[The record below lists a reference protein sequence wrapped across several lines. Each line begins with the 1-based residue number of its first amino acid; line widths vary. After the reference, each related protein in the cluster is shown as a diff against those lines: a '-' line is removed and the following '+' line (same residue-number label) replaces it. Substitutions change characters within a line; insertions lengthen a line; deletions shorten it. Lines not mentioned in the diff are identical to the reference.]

1 MNWILVTVIAA
12 FFQNLRSS
20 FQKKINKEV
29 STIAST
35 YVRFSFALPLVLL
48 LFVLYFREVSI
59 IKEIIMQ
66 PSFLLNVTV
75 ASIFQV
81 LFTFVL
87 LYLFKFSNFVVG
99 TSLSKTE
106 IIQVA
111 IFEYLILNEKLSILG
126 ISGIIISTVGVII
139 LSIKNVKIFLKNIF
153 SKTTLIGLISGLFLA
168 LSVVY
173 FRTAA
178 LSLENFDSNFEKV
191 LSTLLFGLLIPTLIL
206 TIYLLIFER
215 GEFRKL
221 YKDKYDCML
230 IGVGGFFASLS
241 WFYAFTLIQASFV
254 RAVGQIEILF
264 SYFSSKYL
272 FKEKIRAIEIIGII
286 IFVIGVTILLLSRI
300 FQN

>member
-48 LFVLYFREVSI
+48 LFFLYFREVSI

-66 PSFLLNVTV
+66 PSFLLNVTL

-139 LSIKNVKIFLKNIF
+139 LSIKNLKIFLKNIF

-221 YKDKYDCML
+221 YRDKYDCML

-272 FKEKIRAIEIIGII
+272 FKEKIRAIEIIGIL

-300 FQN
+300 

>member
-1 MNWILVTVIAA
+1 MNWIVVTIIAA

-35 YVRFSFALPLVLL
+35 YVRFSFALPLAIILFFVYFKDFSVLM
-48 LFVLYFREVSI
+48 EVI
-59 IKEIIMQ
+59 IQ
-66 PSFLLNVTV
+66 PGFLIDVTM

-81 LFTFVL
+81 IFTFVL

-106 IIQVA
+106 VVQVA
-111 IFEYLILNEKLSILG
+111 IFEYFILNEKLSKLG

-139 LSIKNVKIFLKNIF
+139 LSIKDLKLFLQNIF

-168 LSVVY
+168 LSIVY
-173 FRTAA
+173 FRSAA
-178 LSLENFDSNFEKV
+178 LSLENFNSNFEKV
-191 LSTLLFGLLIPTLIL
+191 ITTLLFGLLIPTIIL
-206 TIYLLIFER
+206 TIYLILFEKN
-215 GEFRKL
+215 EFIKL
-221 YKDKYDCML
+221 YNDKYDCML

-254 RAVGQIEILF
+254 RAVGQIELLF
-264 SYFSSKYL
+264 SYFSSRYF
-272 FKEKIRAIEIIGII
+272 FKEKVRVTEIIGII
-286 IFVIGVTILLLSRI
+286 IFVFGVTILLFSRI
-300 FQN
+300 

>member
-139 LSIKNVKIFLKNIF
+139 LSIKNLKIFLKNIF

-300 FQN
+300 